1 MKATISAGRSAAGSK
16 INRRGLLKTGAV
28 GGGALLGTN
37 LLSAINNGA
46 KAAGK
51 PIPVGGGVPV
61 TGWAA
66 ADGIEFKRGLEFACE
81 EINAVGGILG
91 RPLEPHFEDT
101 KEQGAA
107 NIIPAMQ
114 RLIDRYNVHAIIN
127 GYNTGAVCAEYDAI
141 ADAGIL
147 YLHHNTD
154 VTHYAKIKSNR
165 EKYFGIFMSDA
176 AEYYYGPGLLIFLNN
191 LMESGAWKRPNNKI
205 AVVTGSQN
213 YSVVIADAIKS
224 KAKDL
229 GWEISLFE
237 TVVVPIS
244 EWGPTL
250 TKIRQDPPAV
260 IAITHWVP
268 QDLAQFMLQFVPN
281 PTNSLVYMQYGPSLA
296 AFREIG
302 KAATNGILYST
313 VVASLQDEIGQDFNN
328 RYKKKFGPSASPLV
342 AAQVF
347 DSTNIWA
354 IAAALAGGTSGPGEP
369 EQNRKVAARL
379 RPFIYRGTMGNDA
392 LQHRTGRHPL
402 SGRDQGSVAGH
413 AAPVPSDPGLH
424 DGACPDRAGAVRDLQ
439 VQDAALDQGVKHGRS
454 ERRAFASLPWRQQI
468 LRRHGGGAGSQFRG
482 QAG

>member
-1 MKATISAGRSAAGSK
+1 MKRTASIDRSTAGSK
-16 INRRGLLKTGAV
+16 TNRRGLLKTAAL

-66 ADGIEFKRGLEFACE
+66 ADGIEFKRGLEIACE

-127 GYNTGAVCAEYDAI
+127 GYNTGAVCAEYDTI

-165 EKYFGIFMSDA
+165 DKYFGIFMSDP
-176 AEYYYGPGLLIFLNN
+176 AEYYYGPGLLVFLNN
-191 LMESGAWKRPNNKI
+191 LMQSGAWKRPNNKI
-205 AVVTGSQN
+205 AVITGSQN

-229 GWEISLFE
+229 GWDISLFE

-250 TKIRQDPPAV
+250 TKVRQDPPAV
-260 IAITHWVP
+260 IAVTHWVP

-302 KAATNGILYST
+302 KGATDGVLYST

-379 RPFIYRGTMGNDA
+379 LPLIYRGTMGTMHFNAEQGAIPYPDETKDPSLGMPHQFLQIQDYTTEPA
-392 LQHRTGRHPL
+392 LI
-402 SGRDQGSVAGH
+402 
-413 AAPVPSDPGLH
+413 APAPYETSKFKMP
-424 DGACPDRAGAVRDLQ
+424 
-439 VQDAALDQGVKHGRS
+439 
-454 ERRAFASLPWRQQI
+454 PWI
-468 LRRHGGGAGSQFRG
+468 KA
-482 QAG
+482 

>member
-1 MKATISAGRSAAGSK
+1 MP
-16 INRRGLLKTGAV
+16 L
-28 GGGALLGTN
+28 
-37 LLSAINNGA
+37 
-46 KAAGK
+46 
-51 PIPVGGGVPV
+51 

-66 ADGIEFKRGLEFACE
+66 ADGIEFKRGLEMACE

-127 GYNTGAVCAEYDAI
+127 GYNTGAVCAEYDII

-165 EKYFGIFMSDA
+165 EKYFGIFMSDP
-176 AEYYYGPGLLIFLNN
+176 AEYYYGPGLLVFLNN
-191 LMESGAWKRPNNKI
+191 LMQSGAWKRPNNKI

-260 IAITHWVP
+260 IAVTHWVP

-379 RPFIYRGTMGNDA
+379 RPFIYRGTMGTMHFNTEQGAIPYPDETKDPSLGMPHQFLQIQDFTTEPA
-392 LQHRTGRHPL
+392 LI
-402 SGRDQGSVAGH
+402 
-413 AAPVPSDPGLH
+413 APAPYETSKFKMP
-424 DGACPDRAGAVRDLQ
+424 
-439 VQDAALDQGVKHGRS
+439 
-454 ERRAFASLPWRQQI
+454 PWI
-468 LRRHGGGAGSQFRG
+468 KA
-482 QAG
+482 

>member
-1 MKATISAGRSAAGSK
+1 MKRTTSAGRSAAGSK
-16 INRRGLLKTGAV
+16 TNRRGLLKTAAL

-51 PIPVGGGVPV
+51 PIPVGGGVPL

-66 ADGIEFKRGLEFACE
+66 ADGIEFKRGLEMACE

-107 NIIPAMQ
+107 NILPPMQ

-127 GYNTGAVCAEYDAI
+127 GYNTGAVCAEYDII
-141 ADAGIL
+141 ADAGVL

-165 EKYFGIFMSDA
+165 EKYFGIFMSDP
-176 AEYYYGPGLLIFLNN
+176 AEYYYGPGLLVFLNN
-191 LMESGAWKRPNNKI
+191 LMQSGAWKRPNNKI
-205 AVVTGSQN
+205 AIVTGSQN

-260 IAITHWVP
+260 IAVTHWVP

-328 RYKKKFGPSASPLV
+328 RFKKKFGPSASPLV

-379 RPFIYRGTMGNDA
+379 RPFIYRGTMGTMHFNTEQGAIPYPDETKDPSLGMPHQFLQIQDFTTEPA
-392 LQHRTGRHPL
+392 LI
-402 SGRDQGSVAGH
+402 
-413 AAPVPSDPGLH
+413 APAPYETSKFKMP
-424 DGACPDRAGAVRDLQ
+424 
-439 VQDAALDQGVKHGRS
+439 
-454 ERRAFASLPWRQQI
+454 PWFK
-468 LRRHGGGAGSQFRG
+468 A
-482 QAG
+482 

>member
-1 MKATISAGRSAAGSK
+1 MKRTASIDRSTAGSK
-16 INRRGLLKTGAV
+16 TNRRGLLKAAAL

-66 ADGIEFKRGLEFACE
+66 ADGIEFKRGLEIACE

-127 GYNTGAVCAEYDAI
+127 GYNTGAVCAEYDTI

-165 EKYFGIFMSDA
+165 DKYFGIFMSDP
-176 AEYYYGPGLLIFLNN
+176 AEYYYGPGLLVFLNN
-191 LMESGAWKRPNNKI
+191 LMQSGAWKRPNNKI
-205 AVVTGSQN
+205 AVITGSQN

-229 GWEISLFE
+229 GWDISLFE

-250 TKIRQDPPAV
+250 TKVRQDPPAV
-260 IAITHWVP
+260 IAVTHWVP

-302 KAATNGILYST
+302 KGATDGVLYST

-379 RPFIYRGTMGNDA
+379 LPLIYRGTMGTMHFNAEQGAIPYPDETKDPSLGMPHQFLQIQDYTTEPA
-392 LQHRTGRHPL
+392 LI
-402 SGRDQGSVAGH
+402 
-413 AAPVPSDPGLH
+413 APAPYETSKFKMP
-424 DGACPDRAGAVRDLQ
+424 
-439 VQDAALDQGVKHGRS
+439 
-454 ERRAFASLPWRQQI
+454 PWI
-468 LRRHGGGAGSQFRG
+468 KA
-482 QAG
+482 

>member
-1 MKATISAGRSAAGSK
+1 MKRTASIDRSTAGSK
-16 INRRGLLKTGAV
+16 TNRRGLLKTAAL

-66 ADGIEFKRGLEFACE
+66 ADGIEFKRGLEIACE

-107 NIIPAMQ
+107 NIVPAMQ
-114 RLIDRYNVHAIIN
+114 RLMDRYNVHAIIN
-127 GYNTGAVCAEYDAI
+127 GYNTGAVCAEYDTI

-165 EKYFGIFMSDA
+165 DKYFGIFMSDP
-176 AEYYYGPGLLIFLNN
+176 AEYYYGPGLLVFLNN
-191 LMESGAWKRPNNKI
+191 LMQSGAWKRPNNKI
-205 AVVTGSQN
+205 AVITGSQN

-229 GWEISLFE
+229 GWDISLFE

-250 TKIRQDPPAV
+250 TKVRQDPPAV
-260 IAITHWVP
+260 IAVTHWVP

-302 KAATNGILYST
+302 KAATDGVLYST

-354 IAAALAGGTSGPGEP
+354 IAAALAGGTSGPDEP
-369 EQNRKVAARL
+369 EQNHKVAARL
-379 RPFIYRGTMGNDA
+379 LPLIYRGTMGTMHFNAEQGAIPYPDETKDPSLGMPHQFLQIQDYTTEPA
-392 LQHRTGRHPL
+392 LI
-402 SGRDQGSVAGH
+402 
-413 AAPVPSDPGLH
+413 APAPYETSKFKMP
-424 DGACPDRAGAVRDLQ
+424 
-439 VQDAALDQGVKHGRS
+439 
-454 ERRAFASLPWRQQI
+454 PWI
-468 LRRHGGGAGSQFRG
+468 KA
-482 QAG
+482 

>member
-1 MKATISAGRSAAGSK
+1 MTDRETTLPKT
-16 INRRGLLKTGAV
+16 NRRRFLGTAAI
-28 GGGALLGTN
+28 GGGALLGSN
-37 LLSAINNGA
+37 LLSMLNNGA
-46 KAAGK
+46 KAAGA
-51 PIPVGGGVPV
+51 PIPVGGGVPL

-66 ADGIEFKRGLEFACE
+66 ADGIEFKRGLEMACE
-81 EINAVGGILG
+81 DINALGGILG

-114 RLIDRYNVHAIIN
+114 RLIDRYKVHAIIN
-127 GYNTGAVCAEYDAI
+127 GYNTGAVCAEYDTI
-141 ADAGIL
+141 ADAGVL

-154 VTHYAKIKSNR
+154 VTHYAKFKSNPQ
-165 EKYFGIFMSDA
+165 KYFSIFMSDP
-176 AEYYYGPGLLIFLNN
+176 AEYYYGPGLLVFLNN
-191 LMESGAWKRPNNKI
+191 LIQSGAWKRPNNKI

-224 KAKDL
+224 KAKDY

-250 TKIRQDPPAV
+250 AKIRQDPPAV
-260 IAITHWVP
+260 VAVTHWVP
-268 QDLAQFMLQFVPN
+268 QDLAQFMLQYVPN
-281 PTNSLVYMQYGPSLA
+281 PTNSLIYMQYGPSLA

-302 KAATNGILYST
+302 KAATNGVVYST

-342 AAQVF
+342 AAQVY

-354 IAAALAGGTSGPGEP
+354 LAAALAGGTSGPGEL

-379 RPFIYRGTMGNDA
+379 RPLIYRGTMGTMHFNAEQGAIPYPDETKDPSLGMPHQFLQIQDHTTEPA
-392 LQHRTGRHPL
+392 LI
-402 SGRDQGSVAGH
+402 
-413 AAPVPSDPGLH
+413 APAPYETSKFKMP
-424 DGACPDRAGAVRDLQ
+424 
-439 VQDAALDQGVKHGRS
+439 
-454 ERRAFASLPWRQQI
+454 PWI
-468 LRRHGGGAGSQFRG
+468 KA
-482 QAG
+482 